1 MRKYRHLELPKNNP
15 RSLVAALCRD
25 DSALGKGTGVSVS
38 CEVVGES
45 SASRKFRRGHSA
57 LRCQLFVLICAQDM
71 PIRPILPILPIEKSI
86 TYLFSIL
93 PFVVPFQNSLHER
106 FFPQAVKPCAGTSE
120 FVKHTLT
127 RTPGA
132 TPGPR
137 SVRFQRWVVR
147 KRTGFQIC
155 SPVDIQQNQCVLL
168 DVYMA
173 ENVLTPYA
181 GRTFLRARRSTSLG
195 RRRAYEETLA
205 GTLSCD
211 CSL

>member
-1 MRKYRHLELPKNNP
+1 V
-15 RSLVAALCRD
+15 SGIWTASFVAAHEIPQFRCC
-25 DSALGKGTGVSVS
+25 GIPSVDES
-38 CEVVGES
+38 WRAEFPRAAEHNSLQREASRLFRSKTPEQLDPMDFNQFSRTWFGES
-45 SASRKFRRGHSA
+45 RSRVTDFA
-57 LRCQLFVLICAQDM
+57 N
-71 PIRPILPILPIEKSI
+71 SI
-86 TYLFSIL
+86 HNGTTQ
-93 PFVVPFQNSLHER
+93 VVRFQNSLHER
-106 FFPQAVKPCAGTSE
+106 FFPQAVKPCAGTSG
-120 FVKHTLT
+120 FMKHTLI

-132 TPGPR
+132 TPWPR

-147 KRTGFQIC
+147 KRTGFQVC
-155 SPVDIQQNQCVLL
+155 SPVDIQQNQYVLL